1 MSAGILIHS
10 IVYTAQCTH
19 SVASNLPIKLWLLGD
34 CKQILRTC
42 THMLLLLGM
51 VR

>member
-10 IVYTAQCTH
+10 IVYTAQYTH
-19 SVASNLPIKLWLLGD
+19 PVASNLLIKLWLLGD
-34 CKQILRTC
+34 CKQTPCTC
-42 THMLLLLGM
+42 THMLPLLGM